1 MQTVSLIIPNWNG
14 REILG
19 TCLDAVRLQSLVPH
33 EVIVVDNGSTDGSE
47 EFIRQNYPEV
57 HLILLGVNI
66 GFAGAVNRGIEWAT
80 GIYIALLNNDTEPD
94 RDWLKALVTRLESSP
109 ESGSAACKMVD
120 FFDHSLLDGAG
131 DILSRVG
138 LPVTRGFGEP
148 NDGRYSL
155 ADEVFGPCAGACV
168 YRREVLNRIGLFDED
183 FVSYYEDADL
193 AFRAQM
199 AGYRCLYAP
208 DAVCLHHRGATSK
221 RLGRYATR
229 MQERNMVALYVKN
242 FPLFLL
248 LPLVPLILAGR
259 VRHLYRGARDG
270 YGVTLLRGWLDGILI
285 LPRAAAKRRNVQR
298 MRTVPLYTLRA
309 WFGK

>member
-109 ESGSAACKMVD
+109 ESGSAACRMVD

-131 DILSRVG
+131 DFLSRVG
-138 LPVTRGFGEP
+138 
-148 NDGRYSL
+148 NSCH
-155 ADEVFGPCAGACV
+155 A
-168 YRREVLNRIGLFDED
+168 
-183 FVSYYEDADL
+183 
-193 AFRAQM
+193 
-199 AGYRCLYAP
+199 
-208 DAVCLHHRGATSK
+208 
-221 RLGRYATR
+221 
-229 MQERNMVALYVKN
+229 
-242 FPLFLL
+242 
-248 LPLVPLILAGR
+248 R
-259 VRHLYRGARDG
+259 V
-270 YGVTLLRGWLDGILI
+270 W
-285 LPRAAAKRRNVQR
+285 
-298 MRTVPLYTLRA
+298 RTQ
-309 WFGK
+309 